1 MSESSVLVLEFNE
14 LTPRR
19 MYQWMNAG
27 LLPGFRRL
35 HEEASCFI
43 TDAEE
48 SGDRLEPWVQ
58 WVTAHSGLSSTE
70 HGILDLD
77 DGHKLRQ
84 PRIWDTASAAGRRV
98 WICGSMN
105 AGRHGESLNG
115 AIVPDPWASRLE
127 PEPKEEFDAFFK
139 LISSYVKEYAS
150 NSVGLGAMDY
160 VRFGQFMLT
169 HGLSRKTVQKTIN
182 QLLSERGGRYKWKRA
197 MILDRLLWDLFRSEW
212 RKRQP
217 HLATLF
223 LNSTAHLQHYHWRNM
238 EPESFRIQPGADE
251 QAEYGDAILDGYR
264 AMDEIVCEAFELIEG
279 TDTSLVLLTALSQQ
293 PLTRYEADGGKQVF
307 KPFDALELYRF
318 AGGHDP
324 VRYAPVM
331 AEEYHLFF
339 DDEIAAERGRAA
351 LAGLRLDGGE
361 ALMRIRRDGNEL
373 FVSCAIITRPH
384 DDALIQGASGRSARR
399 FHETFHPVGELKS
412 GGHHPDGLF
421 WIRPARHQ
429 AGTGQSGSAQAGQG
443 EAAPGEAGRVSLRQV
458 APTLAELAG
467 VPADALERAYALPP
481 LAHAGSV
488 RQTSPDRS
496 ERVPAFH

>member
-1 MSESSVLVLEFNE
+1 MSDPSVLILEFNE
-14 LTPRR
+14 LTPRL
-19 MYQWMNAG
+19 MHQWMDAG

-35 HEEASCFI
+35 HDEATCYI

-48 SGDRLEPWVQ
+48 SGTRLEPWVQ
-58 WVTAHSGLSSTE
+58 WVTAHTGLSSAE

-84 PRIWDTASAAGRRV
+84 PRIWDTASDVGRRV
-98 WICGSMN
+98 WVCGSMN
-105 AGRHGESLNG
+105 AGKHGDHLNG

-127 PEPKEEFDAFFK
+127 PDPKEEFDPFFK

-150 NSVGLGAMDY
+150 DKVGLGTMDY
-160 VRFGQFMLT
+160 VRFGQFMLS
-169 HGLSRKTVQKTIN
+169 HGLSRKTVHKTIS
-182 QLLSERGGRYKWKRA
+182 QLASERGGRYKWKRA

-238 EPESFRIQPGADE
+238 EPGSFRIQPEASE

-264 AMDEIVCEAFELIEG
+264 AMDEIVREAFDLVEG
-279 TDTSLVLLTALSQQ
+279 SGTSLVLLTALSQQ

-307 KPFDALELYRF
+307 KPHDAIELYRF
-318 AGGHDP
+318 AGGRDP

-339 DDEIAAERGRAA
+339 DDAAAAERGRVA

-361 ALMRIRRDGNEL
+361 ALMRVRRDGNDL
-373 FVSCAIITRPH
+373 FVACAIIARPP
-384 DDALIQGASGRSARR
+384 DTARILGVSGRTPLN

-412 GGHHPDGLF
+412 GGHHPDGMF
-421 WIRPARHQ
+421 WIRPAPS
-429 AGTGQSGSAQAGQG
+429 ATGSASAGSAEKG
-443 EAAPGEAGRVSLRQV
+443 SAENGSADTARVSLRHV
-458 APTLAELAG
+458 APTLATLAG
-467 VPADALERAYALPP
+467 VPADVVEDRYALPP
-481 LAHAGSV
+481 LPHGGARRPTAEA
-488 RQTSPDRS
+488 PAD
-496 ERVPAFH
+496 RVPAFH